1 MVQLGEGSGPK
12 HNEMVGRGMSACYV
26 FRVTF
31 LAIKIEHIFFTKMPQ
46 VYETGKLVYFT
57 KNNLEVCYKSCIE
70 HHEVGMS
77 DEAQTAI
84 LHNLVCHFDK

>member
-1 MVQLGEGSGPK
+1 MHVMCSGLHFSQLKLS
-12 HNEMVGRGMSACYV
+12 
-26 FRVTF
+26 T
-31 LAIKIEHIFFTKMPQ
+31 IFSMHVAQ
-46 VYETGKLVYFT
+46 VYETGKLVSFT

-70 HHEVGMS
+70 HREVGMT

>member
-1 MVQLGEGSGPK
+1 MHVMCSGLHFSQLKLS
-12 HNEMVGRGMSACYV
+12 
-26 FRVTF
+26 TF
-31 LAIKIEHIFFTKMPQ
+31 FFTKMLQ
-46 VYETGKLVYFT
+46 VYETGKLVSFT

>member
-1 MVQLGEGSGPK
+1 MCVE
-12 HNEMVGRGMSACYV
+12 
-26 FRVTF
+26 
-31 LAIKIEHIFFTKMPQ
+31 Q
-46 VYETGKLVYFT
+46 VYCTGKLVSFT

-70 HHEVGMS
+70 HHEVGME

>member
-1 MVQLGEGSGPK
+1 VHVMSSGLHFWQCQLTKISSM
-12 HNEMVGRGMSACYV
+12 H
-26 FRVTF
+26 
-31 LAIKIEHIFFTKMPQ
+31 LAQ
-46 VYETGKLVYFT
+46 VYETGKLVSFT

-70 HHEVGMS
+70 HHEVGMV

>member
-1 MVQLGEGSGPK
+1 M
-12 HNEMVGRGMSACYV
+12 R
-26 FRVTF
+26 
-31 LAIKIEHIFFTKMPQ
+31 LAQ
-46 VYETGKLVYFT
+46 VYETGKLVSFT

-70 HHEVGMS
+70 HHEVGMV